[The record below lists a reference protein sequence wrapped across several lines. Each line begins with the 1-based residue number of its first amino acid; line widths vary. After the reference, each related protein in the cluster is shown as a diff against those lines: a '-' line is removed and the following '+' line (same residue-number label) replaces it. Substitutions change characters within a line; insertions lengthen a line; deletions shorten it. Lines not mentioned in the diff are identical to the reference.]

1 MKLKFTLSRPATLIE
16 GSEYLMK
23 KSTDGNQVPTLVPV
37 KFVAYEPHP
46 AFVIVSRGEDHQR
59 CSRDN
64 LFVMMNG
71 STE

>member
-23 KSTDGNQVPTLVPV
+23 ESTEVDQVPTLVPV
-37 KFVAYEPHP
+37 KFVVYEPHC
-46 AFVIVSRGEDHQR
+46 AFVIVSRGEGRER

-64 LFVMMNG
+64 LFIMVNSG
-71 STE
+71 IE

>member
-23 KSTDGNQVPTLVPV
+23 ESTEADQVPTLVPI
-37 KFVAYEPHP
+37 KFVAYESHST
-46 AFVIVSRGEDHQR
+46 FVIVSRGEGRQR

-64 LFVMMNG
+64 LFIMVNG
-71 STE
+71 DIE